1 MGSARS
7 LERGAAGRGATA
19 LAKQAS
25 PRRAR
30 HREESYLN
38 GKIVR
43 LVRDR
48 GFGFI
53 QVGGGKEVF
62 FHHTAVQDGVFDSMS
77 EGGSVE
83 FDMGQ
88 DSNSSRER
96 AINVRVVVV

>member
-1 MGSARS
+1 M
-7 LERGAAGRGATA
+7 
-19 LAKQAS
+19 
-25 PRRAR
+25 
-30 HREESYLN
+30 N

-53 QVGGGKEVF
+53 RVEDGKEVF
-62 FHHTAVQDGVFDSMS
+62 FHHTAVQGGGFDSMG

-83 FDMGQ
+83 FEMGR

-96 AINVRVVVV
+96 AINVRVVAP

>member
-1 MGSARS
+1 LAG
-7 LERGAAGRGATA
+7 EAAGRAAIA

-62 FHHTAVQDGVFDSMS
+62 FHHTAVQDGVFDSMT

-96 AINVRVVVV
+96 AINVRVLAV

>member
-1 MGSARS
+1 MGLARS
-7 LERGAAGRGATA
+7 LAGEAAGTDAVAR
-19 LAKQAS
+19 AKQRSS
-25 PRRAR
+25 PRAK

-53 QVGGGKEVF
+53 QVEGGKEVF

-96 AINVRVVVV
+96 AINVRAVAQ